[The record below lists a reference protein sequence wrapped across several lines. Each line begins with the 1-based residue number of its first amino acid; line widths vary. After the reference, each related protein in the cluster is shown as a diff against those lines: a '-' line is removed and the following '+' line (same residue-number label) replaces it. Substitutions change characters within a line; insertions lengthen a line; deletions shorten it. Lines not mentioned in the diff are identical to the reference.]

1 MSDLYSV
8 VSGVSFH
15 VPEKVV
21 TNEDLTKVMDTSD
34 QWIRERTGIHERRI
48 ADVNTST
55 SDLGVVAAKKV
66 LEKCG
71 KTPRDLDLI
80 VAATLS
86 PDYYFPGIGV
96 QIQHALGAP
105 CIPALD
111 VRGQCSGFAWSIA
124 TADAM
129 LRTGNY
135 RCALIVGAE
144 IHSRVIEFSNR
155 GRNVSV
161 LFGDG
166 AGAMLL
172 ETGTEADR
180 PTAHNKVRGVI
191 DSFMGCDGSG
201 AELLTVK
208 RPGTA
213 RGYRD
218 FISSE
223 EVAEKAYLPYME
235 GQQVFRNA
243 VIRMMESTQTILQR
257 NGLTVKDIDL
267 VIPHQA
273 NLRINETVREKLGLP
288 PEKVFNTIANY
299 GNTTAA
305 TLPIGMTEAEE
316 KGILKQGKLVLTLA
330 FGSGFTWGAN
340 LIRW

>member
-1 MSDLYSV
+1 MYSV
-8 VSGVSFH
+8 VSGVSFY
-15 VPEKVV
+15 VPEKIV
-21 TNEDLTKVMDTSD
+21 TNEDLTRVMDTTD
-34 QWIRERTGIHERRI
+34 TWIQERTGIRERRI

-55 SDLGVVAAKKV
+55 SDLGTLAARKV

-71 KTPRDLDLI
+71 KTPRDLDLL

-96 QIQHALGAP
+96 QMQNALGAS

-124 TADAM
+124 TADAL

-135 RCALIVGAE
+135 RCALVVGAE

-172 ETGTEADR
+172 ERGKENEP
-180 PTAHNKVRGVI
+180 PTSHNKVRGVI
-191 DSFMGCDGSG
+191 DSLMGCDGSG
-201 AELLTVK
+201 AEFLAVK

-213 RGYRD
+213 RGFKE
-218 FISSE
+218 FISPE
-223 EVAEKAYLPYME
+223 EAEKKAYLPYME
-235 GQQVFRNA
+235 GQQVFRHA
-243 VIRMMESTQTILQR
+243 VTRMLEAAQTILKR
-257 NGLTVKDIDL
+257 NGLKAQDIDL

-273 NLRINETVREKLGLP
+273 NIRINETVREKLELA
-288 PEKVFNTIANY
+288 PEKVFNTIERY

-316 KGILKQGKLVLTLA
+316 RGILKPGALVLTLA